1 MEFSPE
7 QLTRL
12 MEALGLKPDETD
24 AEVVVLAVEDLATA
38 PVDAAAVAAKTG
50 GLVIDPTV
58 YETLKAE
65 AERGRTVAA
74 AAATRERE
82 QAVNAAITKGA
93 IPPAR
98 KAHWMTVLE
107 ADPTMAKVLA
117 SMPNVIPLEELGHS
131 DPGVNDPDG
140 QPLPSNVSW

>member
-1 MEFSPE
+1 MEFTPE
-7 QLTRL
+7 QITRL
-12 MEALGLKPDETD
+12 LEAVGLTTDVTD
-24 AEVVVLAVEDLATA
+24 AETVVLAVEDLATA

-58 YETLKAE
+58 YETLRSE
-65 AERGRTVAA
+65 AERGRAVAA

-82 QAVNAAITKGA
+82 QAVNAAVSKGA

-117 SMPNVIPLEELGHS
+117 SMPNVIPLDELGHCNPE
-131 DPGVNDPDG
+131 DDG
-140 QPLPSNVSW
+140 QSPSPSDYVW

>member
-1 MEFSPE
+1 MEFTPE
-7 QLTRL
+7 QITRL
-12 MEALGLKPDETD
+12 LEALGLTADVTDPET
-24 AEVVVLAVEDLATA
+24 VVLAVEDLATA
-38 PVDAAAVAAKTG
+38 PTDAASVAAKTG
-50 GLVIDPTV
+50 GLVIDPAV

-82 QAVNAAITKGA
+82 QAVNAAVSKGA

-98 KAHWMTVLE
+98 KQHWMTVLE

-117 SMPNVIPLEELGHS
+117 SMPTVIPLTEIGHA
-131 DPGVNDPDG
+131 DPGLGGDDHAPA
-140 QPLPSNVSW
+140 NVVW

>member
-1 MEFSPE
+1 MEFTPE
-7 QLTRL
+7 QITRL
-12 MEALGLKPDETD
+12 LEATSLGADVTD
-24 AEVVVLAVEDLATA
+24 PEAVVLAVEDMATT
-38 PVDAAAVAAKTG
+38 PVDAATVAAKTG
-50 GLVIDPTV
+50 GLVIDPV
-58 YETLKAE
+58 AYETLKSE

-82 QAVNAAITKGA
+82 QAVTAAIQKGA

-117 SMPNVIPLEELGHS
+117 SMPNVIPLTEIGHAN
-131 DPGVNDPDG
+131 PGGDDG
-140 QPLPSNVSW
+140 QTPMQAVW